1 MFLGIKCVP
10 LLEVSLIPIV
20 SIPSNREARRCLNR
34 IVVGLSTDARPQWL
48 VLFSLVAEGKNQC
61 IKTGRD
67 TMCLPQIDRRL
78 IT

>member
-1 MFLGIKCVP
+1 M
-10 LLEVSLIPIV
+10 
-20 SIPSNREARRCLNR
+20 
-34 IVVGLSTDARPQWL
+34 

-61 IKTGRD
+61 IKTERD